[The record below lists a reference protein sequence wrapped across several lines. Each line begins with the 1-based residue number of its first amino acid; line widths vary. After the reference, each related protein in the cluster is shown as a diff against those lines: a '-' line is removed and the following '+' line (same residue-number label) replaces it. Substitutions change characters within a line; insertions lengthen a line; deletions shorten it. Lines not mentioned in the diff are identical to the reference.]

1 MNAGHAMARMNR
13 GLAFRAKGEIERAKA
28 DFTATLEL
36 PSEDKEAQDAQATA
50 RDQLAALEE
59 VQQDAHAPERS
70 RLPLSTRLPRQ
81 PASELLW
88 SSAIRRG
95 T

>member
-28 DFTATLEL
+28 DLTATLEL

-59 VQQDAHAPERS
+59 VQQDAHAPEAKPS
-70 RLPLSTRLPRQ
+70 S
-81 PASELLW
+81 AIDAALLW